1 MQEQSQRKKGQRLTC
16 EEEDGD
22 AFVALIMSD
31 IFFIII
37 CGRQSVK
44 RDGGSRNVGVVY
56 RDCVSVFTREVAKQ
70 QFT

>member
-1 MQEQSQRKKGQRLTC
+1 MQEQRQRKKGQRLTC
-16 EEEDGD
+16 EEGD
-22 AFVALIMSD
+22 AFVVLIMSD
-31 IFFIII
+31 IFFFII

-56 RDCVSVFTREVAKQ
+56 RDCVSVFTREVDKQ